1 MDIWNVAYLGFYPLY
16 LANFTAAGITMD
28 GYILPGEW
36 EMKVSVVYESR
47 NKFYQHLI
55 VRL

>member
-1 MDIWNVAYLGFYPLY
+1 MECRLPRFLPIELK

>member
-1 MDIWNVAYLGFYPLY
+1 MDIWKVAYLGFYPLK

-47 NKFYQHLI
+47 NKFNQHLI